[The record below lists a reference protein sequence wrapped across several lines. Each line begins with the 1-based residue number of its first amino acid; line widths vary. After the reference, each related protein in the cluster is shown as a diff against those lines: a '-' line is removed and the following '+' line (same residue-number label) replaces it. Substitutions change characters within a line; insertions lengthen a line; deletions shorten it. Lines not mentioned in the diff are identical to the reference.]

1 MKKKRVVKGVV
12 LTAVFILAIIV
23 FSALTNQGNADMTA
37 DMSAPTLPTL
47 SFERDGYEL
56 NPLVGHKGEKSILLM
71 RDSILPC
78 ESKNITVLLQAY
90 DADIELFE
98 YEVYTLDG
106 KAKLHEGSIQKIG
119 EKISISVGDVLD
131 EVNEAVLKLI
141 LYINKEPVYYYTRI
155 AKENQFYVKENMDY
169 IMELHEAISQKR
181 ETTALKKGLE
191 SNASGDNS
199 TLQHVTIHSDMN
211 HVLWGD
217 LVPEITGNVDMKIT
231 EVNKSY
237 LSANL
242 SYQVM
247 CAGDNNSEEI
257 YNVREFFKVCFK
269 NGNYYLLAYD
279 RTATET
285 FNANNVVLSGKG
297 IILGMTSEKV
307 PYKVNQDGSVVAF
320 VVERELWC
328 YDKNEDEFSLVF
340 SFRDSEKQDK
350 RNLYDQHSLRIL
362 SMEENGSMTFSVGG
376 YMNRGMH
383 EGESGLSIYYFNLAQ
398 NAVEEKAFI
407 KSAQSQLAIEEE
419 LDRLAYYNAKQD
431 ILYVLVADNLYK
443 VDLAKDTK
451 EILAENLL
459 EEQYVTSDEGHMI
472 AYQSTEDTRIAEVW
486 NFATD
491 KRQTVKITEGE
502 IIVPIGFVGEDFVYG
517 IAKAQDA
524 GHDPSGT
531 EVLAMYKLEICNSK
545 NQIVKT
551 YQQKD
556 VYILSATLQDNMI
569 TLQRATKGN
578 SGYKGL
584 PEDYIT
590 NNTASGGVVSLKS
603 YWTDLKETQY
613 RLLFESGIKN
623 KKVNVLRPRHTL
635 YESVLTFDVS
645 DSKVKDYY
653 VVYGYG
659 KQAGRFANAGDA
671 IKLADELSGV
681 VVSPSLSYVWE
692 DGNRV
697 SWYRNFNVKRFVTK
711 SGETS
716 LETCIREVLEYEGKN
731 VDVVS
736 EINTKSPEQ
745 IIGEHVGGEGIRFGG
760 CSAKDMCYLIDKGVP
775 VIAMKDS
782 KSAILLIG
790 YDAKT
795 LTYVDPA
802 SGSIKSS
809 TIEKVNEM
817 TEGSGHTFIGY
828 VK

>member
-1 MKKKRVVKGVV
+1 LKKERAIKIGV
-12 LTAVFILAIIV
+12 LSAVFILAIIG
-23 FSALTNQGNADMTA
+23 FSYWTNRGNADMTA
-37 DMSAPTLPTL
+37 DLDAPTLPTV
-47 SFERDGYEL
+47 SFERDGFEL
-56 NPLVGHKGEKSILLM
+56 NSLVGHKGEMNISLM

-78 ESKNITVLLQAY
+78 ESKNITVLLQTYEAK
-90 DADIELFE
+90 IESFE
-98 YEVYTLDG
+98 YEIYTLDE
-106 KAKLHEGSIQKIG
+106 KTKLYEGSTQKIE
-119 EKISISVGDVLD
+119 EKISISVGDALE
-131 EVNEAVLKLI
+131 EVEEAVLKII
-141 LYINKEPVYYYTRI
+141 LYIKNEPVYYYTRI

-169 IMELHEAISQKR
+169 IMDLHRAISEKR

-191 SNASGDNS
+191 SDASGDNT

-217 LVPEITGNVDMKIT
+217 LVPEIIGNVDMKIT
-231 EVNKSY
+231 EVNKAY

-242 SYQVM
+242 NYQVM

-257 YNVREFFKVCFK
+257 YNVSEFFKVCFK
-269 NGNYYLLAYD
+269 NEKYYLLAYD
-279 RTATET
+279 RRTTET

-297 IILGMTSEKV
+297 IILGMTSEEI
-307 PYKVNQDGSVVAF
+307 PYKANQDGTVVAF

-328 YDKNEDEFSLVF
+328 YDKNEDEFLLVF
-340 SFRDSEKQDK
+340 SFRDSEKADK
-350 RNLYDQHSLRIL
+350 RNLYDQHSVRIL
-362 SMEENGSMTFSVGG
+362 SMEDNGSMTFSVGG

-383 EGESGLSIYYFNLAQ
+383 EGESGLAIYYFNLEQ

-407 KSAQSQLAIEEE
+407 RSAQSRLAIEEE
-419 LDRLAYYNAKQD
+419 LDRLAYYNAQQD

-443 VDLAKDTK
+443 VDLVKGSK

-459 EEQYVTSDEGHMI
+459 AEQYVTSNEGHMI
-472 AYQSTEDTRIAEVW
+472 AYQSAANTGIAEVW

-491 KRQTVKITEGE
+491 KRQTVKIAEGE
-502 IIVPIGFVGEDFVYG
+502 IIIPIGFVGEDFVYG
-517 IAKAQDA
+517 IARTEDA
-524 GHDPSGT
+524 GHDPSGA

-556 VYILSATLQDNMI
+556 VYILSAVLEDNMI
-569 TLQRATKGN
+569 TLHRAIKGN
-578 SGYKGL
+578 SAYKGL
-584 PEDYIT
+584 QDDYIT
-590 NNTASGGVVSLKS
+590 NNMASGGVVSLKP

-623 KKVNVLRPRHTL
+623 KKVNVLKPKHTL
-635 YESVLTFDVS
+635 YESVLTFDIS
-645 DSKVKDYY
+645 DSEVKNYY

-659 KQAGRFANAGDA
+659 KQVGRFANAGDA
-671 IKLADELSGV
+671 IMLADELSGV
-681 VVSPSLSYVWE
+681 VVSPSQNYVWE

-697 SWYRNFNVKRFVTK
+697 SWYRNFNVNRFTAK
-711 SGETS
+711 TGETT
-716 LETCIREVLEYEGKN
+716 LEACIREVLEYEGKSA
-731 VDVVS
+731 DVVS

-745 IIGEHVGGEGIRFGG
+745 IIGEHIGGEGIRFRG
-760 CSAKDMCYLIDKGVP
+760 CSAKDMCYLIDKGIP

-782 KSAILLIG
+782 KSAFLLIG

-809 TIEKVNEM
+809 SIEKVNEM
-817 TEGSGHTFIGY
+817 TAGSGHTFIGY